1 MIKRLSKERV
11 FYITITLIIAIEI
24 FLVSSI
30 SSFPILQKTG
40 IDISIFYH
48 FGVFFMFTFFLTLS
62 LINKKLDNKAILII
76 LIISLAYA
84 MSDEFHQLFVVGRFA
99 DVKDALID
107 FAGSISSVS
116 VIKIIERLKKI

>member
-1 MIKRLSKERV
+1 MIKRFSKERV

-99 DVKDALID
+99 DIKDTLID